1 MEGWKMSKTTDIDL
15 NEVGN
20 IENSTPN
27 RVLNFGSD
35 TPLEPAKEAITSENY
50 ETHADKLPNPTGYR
64 LLILPFTPP
73 EKTKGGIMLAKQT
86 LDKERIATVVGL
98 VVRKGPDAYSDPDKF
113 PDGPWCEEGDW
124 VIFGRYAGA
133 RFNIDGGDM
142 RLLNDDEILAT
153 VNNPE
158 DILQ

>member
-1 MEGWKMSKTTDIDL
+1 MSKTTDEVDL
-15 NEVGN
+15 SSISV
-20 IENSTPN
+20 TPN

-35 TPLEPAKEAITSENY
+35 TPLEPKKEAITPENL
-50 ETHADKLPNPTGYR
+50 ESHADKLPNPTGYR
-64 LLILPFTPP
+64 MLILPFTPP

-98 VVRKGPDAYSDPDKF
+98 VVRKGPDAYSDTNKF
-113 PDGPWCEEGDW
+113 PEGPWCEEGDW

>member
-1 MEGWKMSKTTDIDL
+1 MSKMTEEVDL
-15 NEVGN
+15 
-20 IENSTPN
+20 STITSGEKPTPE

-35 TPLEPAKEAITSENY
+35 TPLEPQKEAITSENY
-50 ETHADKLPNPTGYR
+50 ETHSEKLPNPTGYR
-64 LLILPFTPP
+64 RLILPFSPP
-73 EKTKGGIMLAKQT
+73 EKTKGGILMAKQT

>member
-20 IENSTPN
+20 IENPTPN
-27 RVLNFGSD
+27 RVLNFGSN
-35 TPLEPAKEAITSENY
+35 TPLEPEKEAITSENY
-50 ETHADKLPNPTGYR
+50 ETHTDKLPNPTGYR

>member
-1 MEGWKMSKTTDIDL
+1 MEGWKMSKTTDEIDL
-15 NEVGN
+15 SSTSV
-20 IENSTPN
+20 TPN

-35 TPLEPAKEAITSENY
+35 TPLEPKKEAITPENL
-50 ETHADKLPNPTGYR
+50 ESHADKLPNPTGYR
-64 LLILPFTPP
+64 MLILPFTPP

-98 VVRKGPDAYSDPDKF
+98 VVRKGPDAYSDTNKF
-113 PDGPWCEEGDW
+113 PEGPWCEEGDW

>member
-1 MEGWKMSKTTDIDL
+1 MSKTTDEIDL
-15 NEVGN
+15 SS
-20 IENSTPN
+20 IKTTPQ

-35 TPLEPAKEAITSENY
+35 TPLEPKKEPITPENL
-50 ETHADKLPNPTGYR
+50 ESHADKLPNPTGYR
-64 LLILPFTPP
+64 MLILPFSPP

-98 VVRKGPDAYSDPDKF
+98 VVRKGPDAYSDTNKF
-113 PDGPWCEEGDW
+113 PEGPWCEEGDW